1 MPEKE
6 LERLEVRVADK
17 GGHIVRQ
24 SYRRRP
30 VKRGGSM
37 RAEIAYDYPESDEIV
52 FGASEGHKMLS
63 HIARTLKM
71 GKVAAEETAEDKSG
85 EE

>member
-1 MPEKE
+1 MPEKD
-6 LERLEVRVADK
+6 LERIEVRLADK
-17 GGHIVRQ
+17 GGYIVRQ

-37 RAEIAYDYPESDEIV
+37 SGGMCMEYPDSDEIV
-52 FGASEGHKMLS
+52 FGKDEGHKLLS
-63 HIARTLKM
+63 HIARELKM
-71 GKVAAEETAEDKSG
+71 GKVAAIETAEDKAG